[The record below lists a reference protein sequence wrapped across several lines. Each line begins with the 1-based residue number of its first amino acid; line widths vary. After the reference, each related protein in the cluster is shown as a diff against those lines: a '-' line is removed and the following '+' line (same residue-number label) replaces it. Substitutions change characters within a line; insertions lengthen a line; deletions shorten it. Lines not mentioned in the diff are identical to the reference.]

1 MKRSNVRARI
11 NDQRGRDG
19 GEFIDVEDLYCTSRE
34 RPSGCYKTTLPR
46 APRYG
51 LPGPVQREHETKV
64 SNFTFT
70 GPSCFARSFLSPE
83 VR

>member
-11 NDQRGRDG
+11 NDQRGGDG
-19 GEFIDVEDLYCTSRE
+19 REFIDVEDLYRTSRE
-34 RPSGCYKTTLPR
+34 CPAGCYKTALPR

-51 LPGPVQREHETKV
+51 LPRSVQRGHKTNAL
-64 SNFTFT
+64 NFTFT
-70 GPSCFARSFLSPE
+70 GPSCFARSFLSPD